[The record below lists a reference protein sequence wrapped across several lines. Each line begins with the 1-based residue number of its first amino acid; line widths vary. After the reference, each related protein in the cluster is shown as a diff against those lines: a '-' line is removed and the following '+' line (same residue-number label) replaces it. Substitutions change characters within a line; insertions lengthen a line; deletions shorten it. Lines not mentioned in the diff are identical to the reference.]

1 MEISE
6 LVKLFVDNGT
16 TIAVIIY
23 FCLRDWKFNNQLV
36 ELLTTIKDMVTKID
50 NKERND

>member
-1 MEISE
+1 MDLAEM
-6 LVKLFVDNGT
+6 VKLFVDNGT

-36 ELLTTIKDMVTKID
+36 ELLTTIKDMVTKLD
-50 NKERND
+50 KKEREE